1 MLDEKGKDADVAAR
15 LLRVADAVTADELI
29 FATTRAAWRQKAKDA
44 IATESAKRPSIAVRV
59 LEGVK

>member
-1 MLDEKGKDADVAAR
+1 LLDEKGKDADVAAR
-15 LLRVADAVTADELI
+15 LLRVADNVTADELI
-29 FATTRAAWRQKAKDA
+29 FATTQAAWRQKAKDA

>member
-1 MLDEKGKDADVAAR
+1 LLDEKGKDADVAAR
-15 LLRVADAVTADELI
+15 LLRVADNVTADELI